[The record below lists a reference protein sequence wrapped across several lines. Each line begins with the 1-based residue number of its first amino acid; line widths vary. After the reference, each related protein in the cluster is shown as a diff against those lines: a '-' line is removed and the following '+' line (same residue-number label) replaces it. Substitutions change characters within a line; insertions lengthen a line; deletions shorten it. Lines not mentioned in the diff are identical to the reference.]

1 MSFIFSPMTEA
12 DAREMLAWRYDGP
25 YAVYN
30 APDPALAGFADAVNE
45 LVDARSPY
53 FAVREQEHVDAPPF
67 GFFAYGSSC
76 EVGAEETRGMPTPY
90 LLRPDGSL
98 TIGLGLRPD
107 LTGRGRGLAL
117 VEAGLA
123 FAREHY
129 DATLFRL
136 YVFAWNQ
143 RAIRVYERAGFV
155 TVGETRI
162 AAPEGERVFIE
173 MTLPAER
180 PRTG

>member
-1 MSFIFSPMTEA
+1 MSFDFSPMTEA
-12 DAREMLAWRYDGP
+12 DARAILSWRYDGP
-25 YAVYN
+25 YAAYN
-30 APDPALAGFADAVNE
+30 APDVTREAYADALRE
-45 LVDARSPY
+45 LLDPHSPY
-53 FAVREQEHVDAPPF
+53 CAAREHGEPDTPPI

-76 EVGAEETRGMPTPY
+76 EVGAEETRGIPTPY

-107 LTGRGRGLAL
+107 LTGHGRGLAL

-123 FAREHY
+123 YARAQY

-143 RAIRVYERAGFV
+143 RAIRVYERAGF
-155 TVGETRI
+155 TPVGEARVT
-162 AAPEGERVFIE
+162 APEGDRVFIE
-173 MTLPAER
+173 MTR
-180 PRTG
+180 PV